1 MAQKNYTMQTAALKA
16 TKANMS
22 IADTGKLTS
31 RRGIDVTGGNVV
43 ISDGVLT
50 FDDLIDGTTID
61 SNGASGYKYLQGIPS
76 SFNNGVCYDIGEM
89 TDNTDL
95 SAIRFSASG
104 KLVQTCEIW
113 FTTSAT
119 APTKHKWP
127 TGLYWID
134 SSSGA
139 APSLLVN
146 KNYRIVLRQ
155 EPTKIIAS
163 IAYLY

>member
-1 MAQKNYTMQTAALKA
+1 MSDYATKTGTLKA
-16 TKANMS
+16 AKANMS
-22 IADTGKLTS
+22 IVDVGKLS
-31 RRGIDVTGGNVV
+31 ARKGVDVTGGNVV

-50 FDDLIDGTTID
+50 FDDLTDGTTID
-61 SNGASGYKYLQGIPS
+61 SNGASGYKYFQGIPA

-89 TDNTDL
+89 TNNTDL
-95 SAIRFSASG
+95 SGIKFSASG
-104 KLVQTCEIW
+104 KLVQTCELW
-113 FTTSAT
+113 FTTPST
-119 APTKHKWP
+119 APTGHKWP
-127 TGLYWID
+127 TNLYWID

-139 APSLLVN
+139 APSLLAS

>member
-1 MAQKNYTMQTAALKA
+1 MSDYATKTGSLKA
-16 TKANMS
+16 AKANMS
-22 IADTGKLTS
+22 IADVGKLTS
-31 RRGIDVTGGNVV
+31 RKGINVTGGNVV

-50 FDDLIDGTTID
+50 FEDLIDGTTID
-61 SNGASGYKYLQGIPS
+61 SNGASGYKYFKGIPA

-89 TDNTDL
+89 TNNTDL

-113 FTTSAT
+113 FTTSSN
-119 APTKHKWP
+119 APTGHKWP
-127 TGLYWID
+127 AGLYWID

-139 APSLLVN
+139 APSLLAS

-155 EPTKIIAS
+155 EPSKIIAS